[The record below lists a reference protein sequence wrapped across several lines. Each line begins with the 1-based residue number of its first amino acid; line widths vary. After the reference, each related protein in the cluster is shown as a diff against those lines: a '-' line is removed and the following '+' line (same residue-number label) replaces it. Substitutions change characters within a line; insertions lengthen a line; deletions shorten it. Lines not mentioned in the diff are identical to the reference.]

1 MTLRHLTDD
10 ELDGVTGGAR
20 FSSFISIDDSF
31 NFQQNI
37 VVQNAINVQ
46 AGILNVPALSSQ
58 SIVQTAGQVIKI
70 N

>member
-1 MTLRHLTDD
+1 MTLHHLTDD
-10 ELDGVTGGAR
+10 ELDSVTGGAR
-20 FSSFISIDDSF
+20 FSSFINIDDSF
-31 NFQQNI
+31 NVQQNI